1 MTIDEFIAAAEAKVA
16 TPDSIEEFAARV
28 KERGE
33 KFEREAKD
41 RMVDEDFLARS
52 YNL

>member
-1 MTIDEFIAAAEAKVA
+1 MTVDEFIAAAEEKIA
-16 TPDSIEEFAARV
+16 TTDSIKEFSART

-33 KFEREAKD
+33 KFEREAKK

-52 YNL
+52 YNH